1 VPSIVSR
8 LTISPLLRSS
18 TVQEQK
24 KADEQKQQGIWARL
38 MKMLY
43 KDLRAGPS
51 GADPSSL
58 LGTAVETEEVRAVV
72 SDLHQCAGI
81 ISLMDR
87 CFQTNFMYG
96 WLHTGLCGDSDQD
109 TLI

>member
-1 VPSIVSR
+1 
-8 LTISPLLRSS
+8 
-18 TVQEQK
+18 VQEQK

-72 SDLHQCAGI
+72 SNLHQCAGI
-81 ISLMDR
+81 ISLMNG
-87 CFQTNFMYG
+87 CFQEDFTYG
-96 WLHTGLCGDSDQD
+96 WLLTCLCGASDQD
-109 TLI
+109 MLI